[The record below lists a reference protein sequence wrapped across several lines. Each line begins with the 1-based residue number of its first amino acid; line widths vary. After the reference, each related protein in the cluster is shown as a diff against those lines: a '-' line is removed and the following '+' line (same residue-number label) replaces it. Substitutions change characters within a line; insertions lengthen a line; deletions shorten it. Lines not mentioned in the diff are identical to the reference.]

1 MIPYIR
7 HPYPEAPADVLR
19 LVDGK
24 LVLKDGS
31 DPTDYLKAWANE
43 AGVSSD
49 TPINLLRR
57 DSYVKCRDESV
68 MFQFWGA

>member
-7 HPYPEAPADVLR
+7 HHYPEAPADVLR

-49 TPINLLRR
+49 TPINVMRR
-57 DSYVKCRDESV
+57 DEHIQMRDTS
-68 MFQFWGA
+68 MMMQLWGA